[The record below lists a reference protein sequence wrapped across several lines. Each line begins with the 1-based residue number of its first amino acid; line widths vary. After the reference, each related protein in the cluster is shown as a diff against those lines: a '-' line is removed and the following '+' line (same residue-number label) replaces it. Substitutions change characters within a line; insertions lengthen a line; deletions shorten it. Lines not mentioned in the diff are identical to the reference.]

1 MSEPSTTTTTE
12 RVIHIVGHEHTYV
25 EFDVI
30 RRSDV
35 NQNPAADCYTLTAD
49 IPAVGSLLEPHSQL
63 PMDQHDEL
71 INQIVQVRHIL
82 KGFRRR
88 DPSQKNRSMRITAG
102 YFPIAGNHA
111 NPKPR
116 PTFYRVPHDAST
128 SGRICGLFHNI
139 F

>member
-1 MSEPSTTTTTE
+1 MPST
-12 RVIHIVGHEHTYV
+12 IIVGHEHTYMK
-25 EFDVI
+25 FDVI
-30 RRSDV
+30 RQSDV

-63 PMDQHDEL
+63 AMDQHDEL
-71 INQIVQVRHIL
+71 INQIVQVRHTRVI
-82 KGFRRR
+82 FRRR
-88 DPSQKNRSMRITAG
+88 DPSQKNRSTCFTAG
-102 YFPIAGNHA
+102 YFPIPGNHA
-111 NPKPR
+111 KLKPR

>member
-1 MSEPSTTTTTE
+1 VRST
-12 RVIHIVGHEHTYV
+12 HIVGHEHTYV

-35 NQNPAADCYTLTAD
+35 NQNPAADSYTLTAD

-88 DPSQKNRSMRITAG
+88 DPSQKNRSG
-102 YFPIAGNHA
+102 
-111 NPKPR
+111 
-116 PTFYRVPHDAST
+116 PTVTEDPLPFFRAPTRSQDPH
-128 SGRICGLFHNI
+128 I
-139 F
+139 